1 MKPHRFTAASTDVSS
16 SRGRDLSVEQRV
28 GVVSRS
34 LVSLVSLTSLT
45 SSSVSSCTTPRRP
58 PSWGDVRRAAPEAP
72 DQALP
77 LSQRESVTV
86 CVGRAESQRDL
97 CAARAG
103 RLAVCACVCVRQISL
118 PGRLAVVRKTKTTE
132 GGETVQYGPFEV
144 PPCSGGG
151 LRASGVRGLAVSAGF
166 WPSSCA
172 RACALRGR
180 LRWGLARVT

>member
-1 MKPHRFTAASTDVSS
+1 M
-16 SRGRDLSVEQRV
+16 
-28 GVVSRS
+28 
-34 LVSLVSLTSLT
+34 
-45 SSSVSSCTTPRRP
+45 
-58 PSWGDVRRAAPEAP
+58 RRAAPEAP

-97 CAARAG
+97 CAARAGRLAVCACVCVRQISLPG

-166 WPSSCA
+166 WLSSCA

-180 LRWGLARVT
+180 LR